1 MVARDTARTDSPDQ
15 GSSPSMEAQ
24 RLVARSAIVTGAARG
39 IGEAIARRLAM
50 EGANVVIADI
60 DMDEAENVAAS
71 LRASGFG
78 ARACRVDIG
87 QTSAMEEFARAIVDE
102 VGSCDIL
109 VNNAAVLDAT
119 RTDELT
125 IERYRD
131 VMRVNLDGAL
141 DLTLK
146 LLPLL
151 KQSSCARVLNVAS
164 IMGVRG
170 SRDSVAYSTAKGGL
184 INLTRCLACDLAD
197 HGILVNAIA
206 PGFVD
211 TRMALLPD
219 GSGHEHETDWFRDVY
234 IRHGRIPMRR
244 AGTATEIANA
254 AYFLCSDDASYVTG
268 QVLLVDGG
276 ASATF

>member
-1 MVARDTARTDSPDQ
+1 
-15 GSSPSMEAQ
+15 MEKQ
-24 RLVARSAIVTGAARG
+24 RLAARSAIVTGAARG
-39 IGEAIARRLAM
+39 IGQAIARRLAM
-50 EGANVVIADI
+50 EGANVVVADI
-60 DMDEAENVAAS
+60 DIKEAEEVAAS

-78 ARACRVDIG
+78 ARACEVDIAE
-87 QTSAMEEFARAIVDE
+87 TSALEKFVRVVTDD

-109 VNNAAVLDAT
+109 VNNAAVLDASKT
-119 RTDELT
+119 SELT

-141 DLTLK
+141 GLTLK

-151 KQSSCARVLNVAS
+151 KQSSCARVVNVAS
-164 IMGVRG
+164 IMGIRG
-170 SRDSVAYSTAKGGL
+170 SRDSIPYSTAKGGL

-197 HGILVNAIA
+197 QGILVNAIA

-219 GSGHEHETDWFRDVY
+219 GSGHEHETDWFQAVY
-234 IRHGRIPMRR
+234 IKHGRIPMRR
-244 AGTATEIANA
+244 AGTATDIANA